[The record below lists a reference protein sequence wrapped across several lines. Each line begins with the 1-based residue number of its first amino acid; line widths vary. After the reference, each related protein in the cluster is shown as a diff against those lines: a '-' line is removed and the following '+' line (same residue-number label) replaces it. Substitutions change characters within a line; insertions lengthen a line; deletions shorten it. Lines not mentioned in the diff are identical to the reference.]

1 MWKIP
6 QETEITIS
14 RKSGKF
20 SMEIPQIVFLFN
32 FHFDEKN
39 GLCGDDDIRD
49 GMSLKSCW
57 GDVRSR

>member
-1 MWKIP
+1 MYKIP

-32 FHFDEKN
+32 FHFDEKMVCAVMTTSEMAFLRKVV
-39 GLCGDDDIRD
+39 G
-49 GMSLKSCW
+49 K
-57 GDVRSR
+57 